1 MSNVTNPLE
10 SVEAELAKLQAPDDK
25 EAQRRAKIAELKAQ
39 KNQLLSAAAEVEKQ
53 ALIAEL
59 KVDFDRSLAAW
70 KKFQDDFEAE
80 LVALF
85 SNYCHIRQH
94 AVIAK
99 NLQGQIEDLGG
110 KPMPYLALP
119 SPDMSD
125 YIRLFG
131 ALDWGVE
138 LDPESNRAKYH
149 EIRRNCHNV

>member
-99 NLQGQIEDLGG
+99 NLPAQRTAENARQIEHAQ
-110 KPMPYLALP
+110 ALQRTCAHAGNFLVHAMSP
-119 SPDMSD
+119 SVRSVNQ
-125 YIRLFG
+125 
-131 ALDWGVE
+131 A
-138 LDPESNRAKYH
+138 S
-149 EIRRNCHNV
+149 RRTS